1 MACLHLLKDKEIR
14 AQQGVKHYDQMIF
27 TDFTKYRFDLDI
39 KVMNFY
45 FLYHDG
51 EMLLNLGAKAK

>member
-1 MACLHLLKDKEIR
+1 
-14 AQQGVKHYDQMIF
+14 MIF